1 MSENEEFYWLVG
13 LLEGEGSFMKPP
25 PSSPNAPRI
34 SINMTDEDVIARVA
48 VIFKRKYQFIKSRNI
63 NHKDSYRV
71 TLSGKRAIEFMIA
84 CRHIMSKR
92 RQRQIDEA
100 LSKYDG
106 SLRSVKDFEQ
116 RKLTLE
122 DEREALCRIAKGE
135 SLRSV
140 AKSFGVC
147 HETIRRYRN
156 INFANV
162 EIDGE

>member
-1 MSENEEFYWLVG
+1 MNENEEFYWLAG

-34 SINMTDEDVIARVA
+34 SINMTDEDIIARVA
-48 VIFKRKYQFIKSRNI
+48 VIFKRKYQFIKSKNLK
-63 NHKDSYRV
+63 HKDSYRV
-71 TLSGKRAIEFMIA
+71 TLSGKRAVELMIA
-84 CRHIMSKR
+84 CRFVMSNR
-92 RQRQIDEA
+92 RQKQIDEA

-116 RKLTLE
+116 RKLSVE
-122 DEREALCRIAKGE
+122 DEREVLRRISKGE